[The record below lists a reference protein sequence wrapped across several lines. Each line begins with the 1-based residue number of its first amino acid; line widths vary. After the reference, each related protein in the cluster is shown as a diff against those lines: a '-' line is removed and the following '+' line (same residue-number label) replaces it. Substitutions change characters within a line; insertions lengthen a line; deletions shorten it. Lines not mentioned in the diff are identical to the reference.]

1 MVPLKRRKTVRND
14 VNCER
19 NEVIKFPDVV
29 IFLLERR
36 MGASRRAFLT
46 RLGRNKGFRVED
58 CYSDAVTHVV
68 SENNTGEEVVDWLD
82 RQIPGGWT
90 PRPVHLLDI
99 SWFTESMG
107 AARPLDVQD
116 AHRLKVKAVSQAG
129 GGTRT
134 VSPYACG
141 RRTPLQHHNRAL
153 TDALEVLAE
162 NERFRKPPGSSVAT
176 GRPDVLYRPLGFKLG
191 CTPPPRCGKHSQQ
204 NRVLWIALQSS
215 QRRLSLYTDYT
226 EAFQLLRLPPFH
238 FSLIKCTT
246 DNLTQRGLQVLALRT
261 RSQREFSSGQGTGV
275 RHYED
280 LSTPITKEEA
290 HAIGQIVE
298 EAVHTVLPGAELTI
312 TGGFRRGKKTGHDVD
327 FLITHPEEG
336 KEVGLLPK
344 VISWLDSQ
352 DLLLYH
358 RVKDNTYSESKVQLA
373 RSQSSMDHFERC
385 FSIFRLNRP
394 LARPPEPGAS
404 SGGTAQES
412 AASGGHCSGEP
423 RSWKAVR
430 VDLVVTP
437 VSQFA
442 FGLLGWT
449 GSQHFE
455 RELRRWAGQE
465 KHMTLN
471 SHALYDRTQGSHRAK
486 DHHQTIA
493 TSMAS
498 SPPLSLSR
506 WLSPLHHRAHTR
518 ERYCEPSAPPTESM
532 AIASH
537 EKGEIQAHMPVEY
550 SRGGKRISL
559 HTLEPEIASGTEEE
573 ETSGYESEGG
583 QSASPADPPGGSSS
597 SPPTPPGRR
606 PRTAFTSEQIS
617 RLERTFKK
625 HAYLGTREKE
635 ELCRKL
641 NLSEKQIK
649 NWFQNRRMK
658 LKRTLQD
665 ALAQACHVKVASQ
678 LLHYPELQA
687 FGPSAYSGY
696 YPNQDSTAAYL
707 PLPGLPYAP
716 SQALGHLSALPLEAQ
731 VHPYSVPPFVMPPHS
746 AGTGSPPVMARYHP
760 YAPRY

>member
-1 MVPLKRRKTVRND
+1 SMVPLKRRKTVRND

-29 IFLLERR
+29 IFLLERK

-68 SENNTGEEVVDWLD
+68 SENNMGDEVVDWLD

-116 AHRLKVKAVSQAG
+116 AHRLKVKSVSQADG
-129 GGTRT
+129 GERT
-134 VSPYACG
+134 VSPYACR

-153 TDALEVLAE
+153 TVNIPTCLRSVHFCVSDSIPLNHITLCRPAGHLFAQSVLPCAPGPQDALEVLAE
-162 NERFRKPPGSSVAT
+162 NAEFCDSEGRSLAFRKAASVLKALPLAVRSVGDLQGVPCLGEHSLGVIKEILEDGLSREVEAIVQSERYQAMKTLT
-176 GRPDVLYRPLGFKLG
+176 GIFGVGVKTADRWFREGVRNPSDLLTSG
-191 CTPPPRCGKHSQQ
+191 
-204 NRVLWIALQSS
+204 
-215 QRRLSLYTDYT
+215 RRLTREQ
-226 EAFQLLRLPPFH
+226 EA
-238 FSLIKCTT
+238 
-246 DNLTQRGLQVLALRT
+246 GVL
-261 RSQREFSSGQGTGV
+261 
-275 RHYED
+275 HYED
-280 LSTPITKEEA
+280 LSTPITREEA

-358 RVKDNTYSESKVQLA
+358 RVKENTYLESKVQLA
-373 RSQSSMDHFERC
+373 RSQSSMDRFERC
-385 FSIFRLNRP
+385 FSIFRLK
-394 LARPPEPGAS
+394 PPEPGAS
-404 SGGTAQES
+404 SGRTAQES
-412 AASGGHCSGEP
+412 AAAGGQCSGEP

-465 KHMTLN
+465 KHMSLN
-471 SHALYDRTQGSHRAK
+471 SHALYDRTQSTLQRAK
-486 DHHQTIA
+486 DHRQTIA

-498 SPPLSLSR
+498 NGSKSGYTWDRSPV
-506 WLSPLHHRAHTR
+506 HHRAHTLTPGTDS
-518 ERYCEPSAPPTESM
+518 EYSSKALLK

-537 EKGEIQAHMPVEY
+537 EKGEIQAHMLVVRY
-550 SRGGKRISL
+550 SYIFCFHSRLVS
-559 HTLEPEIASGTEEE
+559 
-573 ETSGYESEGG
+573 
-583 QSASPADPPGGSSS
+583 QPGERMAEVHWPSDSSS
-597 SPPTPPGRR
+597 SSNSAQLSGDKNSFIPIIDSQTLKADELSNAG
-606 PRTAFTSEQIS
+606 QS
-617 RLERTFKK
+617 R
-625 HAYLGTREKE
+625 
-635 ELCRKL
+635 
-641 NLSEKQIK
+641 
-649 NWFQNRRMK
+649 
-658 LKRTLQD
+658 
-665 ALAQACHVKVASQ
+665 ASQ
-678 LLHYPELQA
+678 ADP
-687 FGPSAYSGY
+687 
-696 YPNQDSTAAYL
+696 
-707 PLPGLPYAP
+707 
-716 SQALGHLSALPLEAQ
+716 
-731 VHPYSVPPFVMPPHS
+731 
-746 AGTGSPPVMARYHP
+746 
-760 YAPRY
+760 

>member
-116 AHRLKVKAVSQAG
+116 AHRLKVKSVSQAG

-153 TDALEVLAE
+153 TEILEDGLSREVEAIVE
-162 NERFRKPPGSSVAT
+162 SERYQAMKTLTGIFGVGVKTADRWFREGVRNPS
-176 GRPDVLYRPLGFKLG
+176 D
-191 CTPPPRCGKHSQQ
+191 
-204 NRVLWIALQSS
+204 
-215 QRRLSLYTDYT
+215 
-226 EAFQLLRLPPFH
+226 LL
-238 FSLIKCTT
+238 T
-246 DNLTQRGLQVLALRT
+246 
-261 RSQREFSSGQGTGV
+261 SGQRLTREQEAGV

-465 KHMTLN
+465 KHMSLN
-471 SHALYDRTQGSHRAK
+471 SHALYDRTQNVFLP
-486 DHHQTIA
+486 
-493 TSMAS
+493 AS
-498 SPPLSLSR
+498 S
-506 WLSPLHHRAHTR
+506 
-518 ERYCEPSAPPTESM
+518 
-532 AIASH
+532 
-537 EKGEIQAHMPVEY
+537 
-550 SRGGKRISL
+550 
-559 HTLEPEIASGTEEE
+559 EEE
-573 ETSGYESEGG
+573 IFSHLGLEFIPASERN
-583 QSASPADPPGGSSS
+583 A
-597 SPPTPPGRR
+597 
-606 PRTAFTSEQIS
+606 
-617 RLERTFKK
+617 
-625 HAYLGTREKE
+625 
-635 ELCRKL
+635 
-641 NLSEKQIK
+641 
-649 NWFQNRRMK
+649 
-658 LKRTLQD
+658 
-665 ALAQACHVKVASQ
+665 
-678 LLHYPELQA
+678 
-687 FGPSAYSGY
+687 
-696 YPNQDSTAAYL
+696 
-707 PLPGLPYAP
+707 
-716 SQALGHLSALPLEAQ
+716 
-731 VHPYSVPPFVMPPHS
+731 
-746 AGTGSPPVMARYHP
+746 
-760 YAPRY
+760 

>member
-116 AHRLKVKAVSQAG
+116 AHRLKVKSVSQAG

-162 NERFRKPPGSSVAT
+162 NAEFCDSEGRSLAFRKAASVLKALPLAVRSEILEDGLSREVEAIVESERYQAMKTLT
-176 GRPDVLYRPLGFKLG
+176 GIFGVGVKTADRWFREGVRNPSD
-191 CTPPPRCGKHSQQ
+191 
-204 NRVLWIALQSS
+204 
-215 QRRLSLYTDYT
+215 
-226 EAFQLLRLPPFH
+226 LL
-238 FSLIKCTT
+238 T
-246 DNLTQRGLQVLALRT
+246 
-261 RSQREFSSGQGTGV
+261 SGQRLTREQEAGV

-465 KHMTLN
+465 KHMSLN
-471 SHALYDRTQGSHRAK
+471 SHALYDRTQNVFLP
-486 DHHQTIA
+486 
-493 TSMAS
+493 AS
-498 SPPLSLSR
+498 S
-506 WLSPLHHRAHTR
+506 
-518 ERYCEPSAPPTESM
+518 
-532 AIASH
+532 
-537 EKGEIQAHMPVEY
+537 
-550 SRGGKRISL
+550 
-559 HTLEPEIASGTEEE
+559 EEE
-573 ETSGYESEGG
+573 IFSHLGLEFIPASERN
-583 QSASPADPPGGSSS
+583 A
-597 SPPTPPGRR
+597 
-606 PRTAFTSEQIS
+606 
-617 RLERTFKK
+617 
-625 HAYLGTREKE
+625 
-635 ELCRKL
+635 
-641 NLSEKQIK
+641 
-649 NWFQNRRMK
+649 
-658 LKRTLQD
+658 
-665 ALAQACHVKVASQ
+665 
-678 LLHYPELQA
+678 
-687 FGPSAYSGY
+687 
-696 YPNQDSTAAYL
+696 
-707 PLPGLPYAP
+707 
-716 SQALGHLSALPLEAQ
+716 
-731 VHPYSVPPFVMPPHS
+731 
-746 AGTGSPPVMARYHP
+746 
-760 YAPRY
+760 

>member
-162 NERFRKPPGSSVAT
+162 NPVVTQHTRDGMLMMALSSSAV
-176 GRPDVLYRPLGFKLG
+176 VKVS
-191 CTPPPRCGKHSQQ
+191 GKAYS
-204 NRVLWIALQSS
+204 AASG
-215 QRRLSLYTDYT
+215 LSLL
-226 EAFQLLRLPPFH
+226 F
-238 FSLIKCTT
+238 C
-246 DNLTQRGLQVLALRT
+246 
-261 RSQREFSSGQGTGV
+261 TGV

-471 SHALYDRTQGSHRAK
+471 SHALYDRTQNVFLP
-486 DHHQTIA
+486 
-493 TSMAS
+493 AS
-498 SPPLSLSR
+498 S
-506 WLSPLHHRAHTR
+506 
-518 ERYCEPSAPPTESM
+518 
-532 AIASH
+532 
-537 EKGEIQAHMPVEY
+537 
-550 SRGGKRISL
+550 
-559 HTLEPEIASGTEEE
+559 EEE
-573 ETSGYESEGG
+573 IFSHLGLEFIPASERN
-583 QSASPADPPGGSSS
+583 A
-597 SPPTPPGRR
+597 
-606 PRTAFTSEQIS
+606 
-617 RLERTFKK
+617 
-625 HAYLGTREKE
+625 
-635 ELCRKL
+635 
-641 NLSEKQIK
+641 
-649 NWFQNRRMK
+649 
-658 LKRTLQD
+658 
-665 ALAQACHVKVASQ
+665 
-678 LLHYPELQA
+678 
-687 FGPSAYSGY
+687 
-696 YPNQDSTAAYL
+696 
-707 PLPGLPYAP
+707 
-716 SQALGHLSALPLEAQ
+716 
-731 VHPYSVPPFVMPPHS
+731 
-746 AGTGSPPVMARYHP
+746 
-760 YAPRY
+760 